1 MAKTKKYTKTTS
13 SRDYLQRQ
21 KRTLKQKLD
30 EDSAKIKASYLTK
43 IKVAYQLGGLL
54 GKELLASS
62 YPKASIY
69 KHLKK
74 LISSI
79 EAKGNR
85 RKNLKG

>member
-1 MAKTKKYTKTTS
+1 MAKTKKCTKHFIKG
-13 SRDYLQRQ
+13 YLQQQ
-21 KRTLKQKLD
+21 KRALKQKPE

-54 GKELLASS
+54 VKELLSSS

-74 LISSI
+74 RISSI